1 MSELSIARRYAQA
14 LNEQADLKGVTDQVD
29 VDIQMIHDGLSESRE
44 LARFFASPIISRE
57 KKADVVRALFSEK
70 VDGVTLRFLELL
82 VEKRRE
88 SVFPQMVTAY
98 QELRDQQRGVK
109 GVIARTAHSLS
120 GSDLEKLTA
129 ALEQMTGNRIRLETK
144 IDESIIGGIVIRV
157 GDTVYDASVT
167 NQLATLRERLETG
180 SMA

>member
-1 MSELSIARRYAQA
+1 MCELSIARRYAQA
-14 LNEQADLKGVTDQVD
+14 LNEQADLKGVTDMVD
-29 VDIQMIHDGLSESRE
+29 ADIQMISNGLSESRE
-44 LARFFASPIISRE
+44 LAGFFASPVISRE
-57 KKADVVRALFSEK
+57 KKADVIRSLFAEK
-70 VDGVTLRFLELL
+70 VDATTLRFLELL

-88 SVFPQMVTAY
+88 GVFPQLVIAY
-98 QELRDQQRGVK
+98 QEIRDQQRGVK

-120 GSDLEKLTA
+120 ESDLDKLTA
-129 ALEQMTGNRIRLETK
+129 SLEKMTGNRIRLETK
-144 IDESIIGGIVIRV
+144 IDKSIIGGIVIRV